1 MGSKRRLGVAAISAA
16 GLLLATGCSAET
28 TEQWKRLG
36 LPEGASDR
44 TEYMHSLWMGAWI
57 AALIIGFAV
66 WGLMLYVVVRYR
78 RRNEDAPRQV
88 RYNLP
93 LEALY
98 TLAPFAII
106 GALFFYTIEN
116 GNKIDEMSATPDHT
130 VKVVG
135 FQWQW
140 VFNYDEQVEGES
152 EKGVWETGSFAK
164 PAELWL
170 PVNESVRFDLS
181 SPDVIH
187 SFWVPSF
194 YFKRDIIPGRASS
207 FELTPT
213 KTGTFAGKCAELCGL
228 YHTRMTFN
236 VRVVTRAEYDAHL
249 LQLAAKGQTGAAT
262 GGQDANTIPN
272 GEHAQEHGGEK

>member
-1 MGSKRRLGVAAISAA
+1 VGSKRRLGVAAISAV

-36 LPEGASDR
+36 LPEGVSDR
-44 TEYMHSLWMGAWI
+44 TEYTHSLWMGAWI

-78 RRNEDAPRQV
+78 RRSEEAPRQV

-106 GALFFYTIEN
+106 GALFFYTVEN
-116 GNKIDEMSATPDHT
+116 GNKVVEMSDNPANT

-135 FQWQW
+135 YQWQW
-140 VFNYDEQVEGES
+140 IFNYDAQVEGEA
-152 EKGVWETGSFAK
+152 ERGVWDTGTLDK

-187 SFWVPSF
+187 SFWVPAF
-194 YFKRDIIPGRASS
+194 YFKRDVIPGRSSS

-213 KTGTFAGKCAELCGL
+213 KLGTFAGKCAELCGV

-236 VRVVTRAEYDAHL
+236 VKVVSRSEYEAHL
-249 LQLAAKGQTGAAT
+249 KELAEKGQTGTAT
-262 GGQDANTIPN
+262 GGKDASTIPTD
-272 GEHAQEHGGEK
+272 EHGGEK

>member
-1 MGSKRRLGVAAISAA
+1 MSAA
-16 GLLLATGCSAET
+16 AVLTTLLATGCSAET
-28 TEQWKRLG
+28 TQQWKRLG

-44 TEYMHSLWMGAWI
+44 TPYTESLWMGAWI

-78 RRNEDAPRQV
+78 RRSEDAPRQT

-116 GNKIDEMSATPDHT
+116 GNKVIAMSDNPANT
-130 VKVVG
+130 VNVVG

-140 VFNYDEQVEGES
+140 AFNYQEQVPGET
-152 EKGVWETGSFAK
+152 EPGVWETGTPAR

-170 PVNESVRFDLS
+170 PVNESVRFNLN

-187 SFWVPSF
+187 SFWVPAF
-194 YFKRDIIPGRASS
+194 YFKLDVIPGRANK

-213 KTGTFAGKCAELCGL
+213 KLGTFAGKCAELCGL
-228 YHTRMTFN
+228 YHARMTFN
-236 VRVVTRAEYDAHL
+236 VKVVTRAEYDAHL
-249 LQLAAKGQTGAAT
+249 KDLADRGQTGAVT
-262 GGQDANTIPN
+262 GGQDSTTVPA
-272 GEHAQEHGGEK
+272 GEHDEQQGG